1 MNVDPTHSDDAQ
13 RTLEQHA
20 LRNVRSL
27 AERLG
32 YADAMDR
39 RQDKAVV
46 IGIGVVVA
54 AVVIYLGARMAMAP
68 VDPNQLARHRCEVEK
83 SIHLVDRKRALLKQ
97 GNPGITEQELVT
109 RATVTDGDV
118 KAEAARLC
126 TGAI

>member
-1 MNVDPTHSDDAQ
+1 MEPAHSDDAQ

-32 YADAMDR
+32 YADAISRKHDR
-39 RQDKAVV
+39 AVL
-46 IGIGVVVA
+46 IGIVVVVA
-54 AVVIYLGARMAMAP
+54 AVVIYLGARMALAP
-68 VDPNQLARHRCEVEK
+68 EDPNKLARHRCEVEK

-97 GNPGITEQELVT
+97 GNPAITQQELVA

-118 KAEAARLC
+118 KAEAVRLC
-126 TGAI
+126 AGAT

>member
-1 MNVDPTHSDDAQ
+1 MDPAHSDDAQ

-39 RQDKAVV
+39 KHDRAVI

-54 AVVIYLGARMAMAP
+54 AVVVFLGARMILTKE
-68 VDPNQLARHRCEVEK
+68 DPKQLERHRCQVEK
-83 SIHLVDRKRALLKQ
+83 SVQLVDRKRARLMQ
-97 GNPGITEQELVT
+97 ANPGITPQELVT
-109 RATVTDGDV
+109 RATVTDADV
-118 KAEAARLC
+118 KDEAARLC
-126 TGAI
+126 AGVV

>member
-1 MNVDPTHSDDAQ
+1 MDPAHSDDAQ

-39 RQDKAVV
+39 KHDRAVI

-54 AVVIYLGARMAMAP
+54 AVVVFLGARMILTKE
-68 VDPNQLARHRCEVEK
+68 DPKAIERLRCGIEK
-83 SIHLVDRKRALLKQ
+83 SVQIVDRKRALLKQ
-97 GNPGITEQELVT
+97 VNPGITQYELETRVSVT
-109 RATVTDGDV
+109 SDDV

-126 TGAI
+126 AGVI